1 MLFRITQR
9 ICETFRRAIL
19 KSSNAQANV
28 TIILPYLAKI
38 FSKFE
43 VIFMDFFTL
52 IQLLSANGIFIETSS
67 NTLLYTLNY
76 TLIFKNYTNISYSN
90 ADNQLLSAIAYY
102 H

>member
-76 TLIFKNYTNISYSN
+76 TLIFKNYTNISYN
-90 ADNQLLSAIAYY
+90 NQLLSAIAYY